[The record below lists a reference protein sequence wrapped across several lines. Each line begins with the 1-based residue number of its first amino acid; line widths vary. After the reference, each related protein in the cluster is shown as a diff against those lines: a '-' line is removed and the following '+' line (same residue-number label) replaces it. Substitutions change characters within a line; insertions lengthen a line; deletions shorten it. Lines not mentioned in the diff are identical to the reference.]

1 MAFRTSILAALAL
14 LAAPAASTAAV
25 AGCDDVIVGGG
36 WAGVYFAYR
45 RAMAAADGN
54 ASSVCL
60 FERSSR
66 IGGRTYSVPVNGT
79 EFTLDVGAYRFSP
92 DMHLPGDLILGEL
105 ELPTECYEVCLTPV
119 LRVARRT
126 THRACRP
133 CAPPRRYVPG
143 AFVASASTATL
154 FSFVAFPVRPRAGRR
169 ETRTRTL
176 MLAHTLALSAHSR
189 GVRRHVKGFAS
200 PLRRARAR

>member
-25 AGCDDVIVGGG
+25 TGCDDVIVGGG

-45 RAMAAADGN
+45 RAMAASDGN

-119 LRVARRT
+119 LRVARRAT
-126 THRACRP
+126 RVGRVVRARRRAAACWELLSR
-133 CAPPRRYVPG
+133 PRRPPP
-143 AFVASASTATL
+143 F
-154 FSFVAFPVRPRAGRR
+154 
-169 ETRTRTL
+169 
-176 MLAHTLALSAHSR
+176 
-189 GVRRHVKGFAS
+189 S
-200 PLRRARAR
+200 PLSRSPSARALAGVRRARAHSCSHTRSLSLRTHEECAGT